1 MRILLVEDEKELARS
16 ISRELARSGFVAD
29 CVSTLGEARRALK
42 EVLYSLVVL
51 DRRLPDG
58 DGITLTPEIRR
69 MRPGAQV
76 LVLTACGRTEEIVAG
91 LDAGADDYLTKP
103 FDFDELLAR
112 IRVGL
117 RRHRGEDALPAIVVG
132 DVSFDPKIRDVAVRG
147 KSVILHGRELMLL
160 EALLRH
166 AERMVSRQALL
177 DEIYGPDEDVQPS
190 ALNILVMRLRR
201 RLEELDAGVKIHAAR
216 GVGYM
221 IAAARA

>member
-1 MRILLVEDEKELARS
+1 MRILLVEDEDELARS

-29 CVSTLGEARRALK
+29 SASSLDDARRALK
-42 EVLYSLVVL
+42 ETPYAMVVL

-58 DGITLTPEIRR
+58 DGIELTPEIRR
-69 MRPGAQV
+69 MRPGVQV

-112 IRVGL
+112 IRAAL
-117 RRHRGEDALPAIVVG
+117 RRHGGDPLPAIVVG
-132 DVSFDPKIRDVAVRG
+132 GVSFDPKIRDVAVHGR
-147 KSVILHGRELMLL
+147 SVILHGRELMLL